1 MAFLIVEAWNDVP
14 LSVVMSSFKHLF
26 SSIDAIEFNIENHF
40 VEEDDIPLAR
50 LYNLVI
56 ENYLTENEIMEWA
69 TGCNE
74 RSVLLEREDEI
85 ANDESI
91 ANEEGHME
99 EESRISIDNVIDS
112 FNTAVERAEEN
123 NLTSNEILF
132 LRRIREKTVLKRLN

>member
-1 MAFLIVEAWNDVP
+1 M
-14 LSVVMSSFKHLF
+14 
-26 SSIDAIEFNIENHF
+26 
-40 VEEDDIPLAR
+40 EEDDIPLAR

-56 ENYLTENEIMEWA
+56 ENDLTENEIMEWV
-69 TGCNE
+69 TGSNE
-74 RSVLLEREDEI
+74 RSVLFEREDEI

-112 FNTAVERAEEN
+112 FNTAVEWAEEN

-132 LRRIREKTVLKRLN
+132 LRRIREKAVINRLNIILTMHIGPET